1 MSGGSR
7 KVALV
12 AAVVAAT
19 LLPHPAVGD
28 QRDEL
33 AETRRRLG
41 QVEAV
46 LGDALADAGAV
57 AAALAAADQAV
68 RGRLAVVTAELAAAR
83 RRRADALV
91 ALEAATDEVGRQEA
105 RLAEQVRGA

>member
-41 QVEAV
+41 QV
-46 LGDALADAGAV
+46 
-57 AAALAAADQAV
+57 
-68 RGRLAVVTAELAAAR
+68 
-83 RRRADALV
+83 
-91 ALEAATDEVGRQEA
+91 
-105 RLAEQVRGA
+105 